1 VRIALFAAIIAVLGL
16 IPKFDL
22 PFTAG
27 VPITA
32 QTLGVMLAGVVLG
45 PRQGAAAVL
54 LFIVVVALGA
64 PLLAGGRGGLGVFF
78 GPTVGFLLG
87 WIPGVIVTG
96 LTFQALRKLP
106 AGVAA
111 AGASILGGVLAIYA
125 VGVPVLAW
133 KAGMPLAQAA
143 LASIGFLPGDLLKAI
158 ATGFIAA
165 ALPANVR
172 FGVAPVR
179 A

>member
-1 VRIALFAAIIAVLGL
+1 MLGL
-16 IPKFDL
+16 VPKFDL

-45 PRQGAAAVL
+45 PRQGTLAVL
-54 LFIVVVALGA
+54 LFILVVALGA

-78 GPTVGFLLG
+78 GPTVGFLIG

-96 LTFQALRKLP
+96 HVYRALSALP

-111 AGASILGGVLAIYA
+111 AAASIVGGVLAIYA
-125 VGVPVLAW
+125 VGIPVLAW
-133 KAGMPLAQAA
+133 KAGMPLWQAA
-143 LASIGFLPGDLLKAI
+143 LASTGFLPGDLLKAI

-165 ALPANVR
+165 ALPAGAR
-172 FGVAPVR
+172 FAPAPAR